1 MIPDRLAELPRDIP
15 DFPPEA
21 APLISALVRAAT
33 HPVRLIVSYD
43 ETPTGGFFGYGI
55 ALSTLTSRKD
65 EADAIHARPH
75 HNPALGGN
83 NPPPKPSNPFTG
95 IPDSQLP
102 R

>member
-65 EADAIHARPH
+65 EADAIHARLHDTLP
-75 HNPALGGN
+75 PGGN
-83 NPPPKPSNPFTG
+83 IPPPKPRNRFT
-95 IPDSQLP
+95 PMQDRPLSL
-102 R
+102 